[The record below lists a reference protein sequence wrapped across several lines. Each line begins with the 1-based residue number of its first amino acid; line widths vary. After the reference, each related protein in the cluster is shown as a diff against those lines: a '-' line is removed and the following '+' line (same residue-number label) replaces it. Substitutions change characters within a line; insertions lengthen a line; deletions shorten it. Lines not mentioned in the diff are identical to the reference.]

1 MKKLLLLLF
10 SIPFLGFSQG
20 STDFENTTLTSE
32 YEDGTFDDN
41 GITYTYGHSR
51 DQDSYNI
58 TNNGLLLRRASD
70 SYLEWTISN
79 GIGELNFQ
87 FRKAYT
93 GLSVR
98 QLEVYVNDV
107 VVATTPTFGDVEDDN
122 NLIYDFNYN
131 IDLSGEV
138 VIKIKNVGAA
148 TGNKQ
153 TVIDNIV
160 WTAHEGG
167 STEPEMGEATIQVGS
182 GSGNSSY
189 FPNY

>member
-20 STDFENTTLTSE
+20 SMDFENTTLTNQ
-32 YEDGTFDDN
+32 YLDGTFEDN

-51 DQDSYNI
+51 NQDVYNI
-58 TNNGLLLRRASD
+58 TNNGLMLRRASE

-87 FRKAYT
+87 YKKAFT
-93 GLSVR
+93 GPSVR

-107 VVATTPTFGDVEDDN
+107 VVATTPTFGDVATDDG
-122 NLIYDFNYN
+122 LIYDFNYN
-131 IDLSGEV
+131 INLSGEV
-138 VIKIKNVGAA
+138 VIKIKNVG
-148 TGNKQ
+148 TSTDNKQ

-167 STEPEMGEATIQVGS
+167 STEPEMGE
-182 GSGNSSY
+182 
-189 FPNY
+189 